1 MHSAQYCS
9 GSEEDCPAEADNSAV
24 PAWWDSPYCARPLP
38 AWTEEQLQLAARLAA
53 WLAGTGR
60 AGAGAGGIQ
69 WTQTQ
74 GGGWLVSTLA
84 LATSRIRTECWRNC
98 ECDGRWASWSP
109 TRACTAD
116 RLCSCTRTC

>member
-1 MHSAQYCS
+1 MHSVQYYS
-9 GSEEDCPAEADNSAV
+9 DPEEESSAV

-53 WLAGTGR
+53 WLGRAGR
-60 AGAGAGGIQ
+60 AGAGSGDIQ

-74 GGGWLVSTLA
+74 GGGWLVSSLA
-84 LATSRIRTECWRNC
+84 LSGLSVGVYS
-98 ECDGRWASWSP
+98 ECDGRWGSWSP
-109 TRACTAD
+109 TRACTAG